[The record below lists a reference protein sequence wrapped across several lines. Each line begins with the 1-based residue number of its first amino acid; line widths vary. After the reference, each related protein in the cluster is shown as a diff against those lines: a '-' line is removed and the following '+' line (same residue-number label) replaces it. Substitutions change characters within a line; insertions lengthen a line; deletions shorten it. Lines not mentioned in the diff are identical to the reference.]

1 MLIFCFSYEYYLDHL
16 NDHDDDCDGH
26 TSTTSTNLQ
35 FAQHVEMAMAEAA
48 AVAVRDVTRLEL
60 LVCFHFT
67 LYYNNTF
74 LVPLRNGDG
83 SGSGQYVL
91 FCCFFTIFLY
101 YVYFRLI
108 STYEGINEDSRRD
121 TSRVLRYVF
130 FLIIYIFNYTNEY
143 S

>member
-1 MLIFCFSYEYYLDHL
+1 MFS
-16 NDHDDDCDGH
+16 
-26 TSTTSTNLQ
+26 
-35 FAQHVEMAMAEAA
+35 
-48 AVAVRDVTRLEL
+48 
-60 LVCFHFT
+60 
-67 LYYNNTF
+67 YYNNTF
-74 LVPLRNGDG
+74 LVPLQNGDG

-121 TSRVLRYVF
+121 ASRVLRYVF
-130 FLIIYIFNYTNEY
+130 FLIIYIFTYTNEY